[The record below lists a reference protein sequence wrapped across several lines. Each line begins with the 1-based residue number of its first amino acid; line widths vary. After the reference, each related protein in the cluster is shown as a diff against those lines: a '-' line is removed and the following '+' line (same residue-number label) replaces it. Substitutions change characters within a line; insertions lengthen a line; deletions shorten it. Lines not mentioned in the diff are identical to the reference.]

1 MTLNRT
7 QIAEVAH
14 MARLRLTENELDK
27 YTDIN
32 KILDL
37 AEQINEI
44 DTRNTTPTSH
54 PLNLYQRLRED
65 TVTEPNL
72 RDVLQAIATCVEL
85 GLYLVPQVIE

>member
-1 MTLNRT
+1 MSLSRE

-14 MARLRLTENELDK
+14 MARLRLTEDELDK
-27 YTDIN
+27 YTDLN

-37 AEQINEI
+37 AEKINKI
-44 DTRNTTPTSH
+44 DTGNTTPTSH
-54 PLNLYQRLRED
+54 PLNLYQRLRDD